1 MDLFSVIAFLV
12 LYYVRPQEWTE
23 TLANA
28 HFVQLTMLL
37 GLSSLFFRERGMR
50 FGELFRTPHDW
61 AVLAF
66 WLWLVLS
73 SPTPWDTFKDNA
85 NIYVFYIVIVQ
96 ALYSIP
102 RTSTFVGWWTFLVVF
117 VAALAL
123 ASLIGI
129 DPLGS
134 AELTE
139 SRMQGRL
146 SLNLG
151 IFNNPNALGHSV
163 VPAIPM
169 VYYYCIW
176 KRPMSMRV
184 IGVILLVVLFSCIY
198 LTLSKG
204 AFLAGAATVLAT
216 LTFGRPRAAQAVII
230 AVSLLFGSAVL
241 YSLPRM
247 NELDKSKSDAAIQ
260 GRVGAFKFGYKML
273 TTTYTGVGKGKWA
286 ESIQSIV
293 NYYIAGHSSYVVV
306 GAELGYPGLFLLCAI
321 LYCNLRTVMSART
334 ETPEEERI
342 RRMLFVLVVSYIVSS
357 WMVNFE
363 YRPTFFMFTA
373 AIAALHRH
381 LHGLHFGD
389 ERELEPAPAL
399 PAWHPQLASIPALE
413 EALPQTAMATNTLT
427 LEAEPTTA
435 SALESTPQSRIG
447 RSWNR
452 IGAFDIAVMGVMTWG
467 VVSYWAYI
475 MEHM

>member
-23 TLANA
+23 ALANA
-28 HFVQLTMLL
+28 HFVQITMLL
-37 GLSSLFFRERGMR
+37 GLGSLFFRDRSLR
-50 FGELFRTPHDW
+50 FADLFRTPHDW
-61 AVLAF
+61 AVLGF

-73 SPTPWDTFKDNA
+73 SATPWETFKDNA

-96 ALYSIP
+96 TLYSIP
-102 RTSTFVGWWTFLVVF
+102 RTSTFVGWWTYLVAF

-123 ASLIGI
+123 ASLVGI

-139 SRMQGRL
+139 SKMQGRL

-176 KRPMSMRV
+176 KRPMSHRV
-184 IGVILLVVLFSCIY
+184 IGFILLAALLTCIY

-204 AFLAGAATVLAT
+204 AFLAGAATIVAT
-216 LTFGRPRAAQAVII
+216 LTFGRPKAAQVTII
-230 AVSLLFGSAVL
+230 AASLLFGSAVL

-260 GRVGAFKFGYKML
+260 GRVGAFKFGYRML
-273 TTTYTGVGKGKWA
+273 TTTYYGIGKGKWA
-286 ESIQSIV
+286 ETIQAV
-293 NYYIAGHSSYVVV
+293 ENYYIAGHSSYVVV

-321 LYCNLRTVMSART
+321 LYCDLRTVVTAKT
-334 ETPEEERI
+334 ESFDEERI

-381 LHGLHFGD
+381 LHGLHARD
-389 ERELEPAPAL
+389 EEALESASLL
-399 PAWHPQLASIPALE
+399 PTWQSQLVSKPALE
-413 EALPQTAMATNTLT
+413 RALPQAGMVTDTLI
-427 LEAEPTTA
+427 LEIEPALT
-435 SALESTPQSRIG
+435 SVLESAPQSRIG
-447 RSWNR
+447 SSWNR
-452 IGAFDIAVMGVMTWG
+452 IGVFDLAVMGFMTWA
-467 VVSYWAYI
+467 VVRYWAYI
-475 MEHM
+475 MVHM